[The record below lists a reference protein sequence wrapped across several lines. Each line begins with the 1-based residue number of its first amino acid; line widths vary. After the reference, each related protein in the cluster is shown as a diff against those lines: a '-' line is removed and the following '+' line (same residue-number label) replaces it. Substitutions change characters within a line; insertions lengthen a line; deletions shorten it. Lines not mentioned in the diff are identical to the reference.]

1 MLTFAVIYHR
11 GWGMSRLKEHAPSL
25 AFDHDEM
32 LKWGYIWRVGTKAR
46 HRSVTDDDGNEDGN
60 ADGEANAAADAA
72 AARLVPLTA
81 AAAGLPEKWA
91 NDVVEDKHPSAF
103 NKKQGMDFG
112 MVFDRAVGAALAD
125 MLGDIPI
132 VDHAKSNALKKQR
145 AAAWKQHIRDV
156 RKAAELAGIKPPK
169 IKDIIVPEIDIGI
182 EWTTSELLPPVENC
196 VEVGPARI
204 IGGIRP
210 QNFDVAYRP
219 DGPRIV
225 YDSKT
230 LNDAESIPKN
240 WQNMVND
247 LGTEATTVHTRFP
260 YAIVAFI
267 VAVPKPAI
275 RDTQLSDLIRTL
287 ERLATREFVIDQA
300 HLAEAIAFIVWNP
313 ETGRID
319 DEVPSARSALHLSK
333 FMSKIHRCYVER
345 YKGLPPHDK

>member
-1 MLTFAVIYHR
+1 
-11 GWGMSRLKEHAPSL
+11 MSRLKEQAPGL

-46 HRSVTDDDGNEDGN
+46 HKGTADDDANDDGN
-60 ADGEANAAADAA
+60 ADAEADAA
-72 AARLVPLTA
+72 AEAAAARIGPLTA
-81 AAAGLPEKWA
+81 AAAGVPAKWA
-91 NDVVEDKHPSAF
+91 GEVVEDKHPSAF

-145 AAAWKQHIRDV
+145 AATWKQYIKDV
-156 RKAAELAGIKPPK
+156 REAAVAAGNKPPK
-169 IKDIIVPEIDIGI
+169 IKDIVVPEIDIGI

-230 LNDAESIPKN
+230 LNDAGSIPKN

-300 HLAEAIAFIVWNP
+300 HLAEAIAFVVWDP

-319 DEVPSARSALHLSK
+319 DEVPSAGSPLHLSN